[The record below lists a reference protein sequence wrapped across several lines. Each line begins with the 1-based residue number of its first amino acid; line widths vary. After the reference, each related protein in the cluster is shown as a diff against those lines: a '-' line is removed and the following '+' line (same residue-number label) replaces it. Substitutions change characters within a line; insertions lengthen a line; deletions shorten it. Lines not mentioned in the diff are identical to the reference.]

1 MKKHQITIVPTKH
14 PSIVKFESIGFI
26 SPNKNYEFNNI
37 DEAVNSPLA
46 KQLFFLPFVKAVYL
60 SSTFIGIQKFDMVE
74 WEDVQEEVKEQLEEF
89 LNSGEVI
96 VTEESAA
103 KQAITVYIENT
114 PNPATMKFV
123 ANKPIVPSVF
133 EYKNIDEAKEA
144 PLARELF
151 MLPYV
156 KEIFM
161 DVNYVSITKYDI
173 ANWEDVSTELREL
186 IREFIASGKQ
196 AVEEAAQ
203 LKAVDQLDAISRQI
217 FDIIDKEVKPA
228 VASDG
233 GNIVFS
239 NYDTD
244 TKVVSVILQG
254 ACSGCPS
261 STITL
266 KNGIEGMLKNILG
279 DQISEV
285 VAING

>member
-1 MKKHQITIVPTKH
+1 MKKHQITIVHTKH
-14 PSIVKFESIGFI
+14 PSIVKFESTGFI
-26 SPNKNYEFNNI
+26 SPQKNYEFNTI

-60 SSTFIGIQKFDMVE
+60 ASNFIGIQKFDMVE
-74 WEDVQEEVKEQLEEF
+74 WEDVQEEVKEQLEDY

-96 VTEESAA
+96 VQQEPAE

-133 EYKNIDEAKEA
+133 EYKNIDEASEA
-144 PLARELF
+144 PLAKELF

-156 KEIFM
+156 KELFM
-161 DVNYVSITKYDI
+161 DVNYISVTKYDI
-173 ANWEDVSTELREL
+173 VNWEDVTTELREL
-186 IREFIASGKQ
+186 IRDFISSGKE
-196 AVEEAAQ
+196 AVEEAAKV
-203 LKAVDQLDAISRQI
+203 KAVDAMDEISQQI
-217 FDIIDKEVKPA
+217 FTIIDTQVKPA

-239 NYDTD
+239 NYDAD

-261 STITL
+261 STFTL
-266 KNGIEGMLKNILG
+266 KNGIETMLKNILG
-279 DQISEV
+279 DQVSEV
-285 VAING
+285 VAINA

>member
-14 PSIVKFESIGFI
+14 PSIVKFESTAFI

-74 WEDVQEEVKEQLEEF
+74 WEDVQEEVKEQLEDY
-89 LNSGEVI
+89 LNSGEPV
-96 VTEESAA
+96 VVEESPA

-144 PLARELF
+144 PLAKELF

-161 DVNYVSITKYDI
+161 DVNYISITKFDI
-173 ANWEDVSTELREL
+173 ANWEDVTTELREL
-186 IREFIASGKQ
+186 IREFISSGKQ
-196 AVEEAAQ
+196 AVEEAAKQ
-203 LKAVDQLDAISRQI
+203 KAVDQMDDISKQI
-217 FDIIDKEVKPA
+217 FEIIDKEVKPA

-239 NYDTD
+239 NYDTES
-244 TKVVSVILQG
+244 KVVSVILQG

-279 DQISEV
+279 DQVSEV

>member
-1 MKKHQITIVPTKH
+1 MKKHNITIVPTKH
-14 PSIVKFESIGFI
+14 PSIVKFESTGFI

-74 WEDVQEEVKEQLEEF
+74 WEDVQEEVKEQLEDY
-89 LNSGEVI
+89 LNSDEI
-96 VTEESAA
+96 VVVEESAA

-144 PLARELF
+144 PLAKELF

-173 ANWEDVSTELREL
+173 ANWEDVTTELREL
-186 IREFIASGKQ
+186 IRAFIASGKQ

-203 LKAVDQLDAISRQI
+203 LRAVDQMDDISRQI

>member
-1 MKKHQITIVPTKH
+1 MNTHQITVVPTKH
-14 PSIVKFESIGFI
+14 PSIVKFESTSFI

-74 WEDVQEEVKEQLEEF
+74 WEDVQEEVKEQLEDY
-89 LNSGEVI
+89 LNSDSVI
-96 VTEESAA
+96 VQEEAPA
-103 KQAITVYIENT
+103 KQGITVYIENT
-114 PNPATMKFV
+114 PNPAVMKFV

-133 EYKNIDEAKEA
+133 EYKNIDDAKEA
-144 PLARELF
+144 PLAKELF

-161 DVNYVSITKYDI
+161 DINYVSITKFDI
-173 ANWEDVSTELREL
+173 AQWEDITTELREL
-186 IREFIASGKQ
+186 IRNFISEGKQ
-196 AVEEAAQ
+196 AVEESAQ
-203 LKAVDQLDAISRQI
+203 KNAVDQMDDISKQI
-217 FDIIDKEVKPA
+217 FEIIDTQVKPA

-239 NYDTD
+239 NYDND

-261 STITL
+261 STYTL
-266 KNGIEGMLKNILG
+266 KSGIETMLKNILG
-279 DQISEV
+279 DQVSEV